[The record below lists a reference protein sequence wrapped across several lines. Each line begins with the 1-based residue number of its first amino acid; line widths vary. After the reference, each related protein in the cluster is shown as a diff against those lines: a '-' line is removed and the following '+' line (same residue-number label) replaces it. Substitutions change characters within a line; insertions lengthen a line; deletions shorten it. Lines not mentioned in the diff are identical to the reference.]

1 MIKSIR
7 LQFTLWYIGSI
18 SLLAL
23 IFGGIAFVSF
33 QSVLVNNLDQMLYN
47 GGKILAE
54 GLAEYTLQNA
64 QDPQSLY
71 DAAEGE
77 FFVDEMDEE
86 IHEIFY
92 INEAYIQLLAAAEA
106 YAPNLPV
113 ISKTTT
119 LNAQRLPLSQKT
131 YQAIQNADYHAE
143 TVTNLFAFPLRML
156 SLQVYDRDGRPYIL
170 QLGMSLQETD
180 TTLQHLLSILGA
192 LLPSLLVTLSLLGYV
207 FMKRV
212 FSPVKRMVAL
222 TKQIT
227 AEDLS
232 HRLDPAESR
241 DEIGEL
247 AATLNDMI
255 TRLERSFK
263 QIAQFSGDVAHELK
277 TPLAELKCNAEVA
290 LRHERPVEEYRDA
303 LRHVIAD
310 VEQLQKIIE
319 DLLLLAKLDAQAL
332 ALTFAPVELNDVF
345 LEAFEALH
353 PSAAQKHLAVRF
365 EEIDAASIPGERRL
379 LLRAFTNLILNAI
392 QYTPDGSEI
401 RFALR
406 RHAEEAIFT
415 ISDTGIGIPAEALP
429 AIFDRFYRVEQSRSH
444 ATGGSGLGLSIVQ
457 KIVEI
462 HHGTI
467 TVSSIV
473 NAGTTFDLK
482 FPCRS
487 Q

>member
-7 LQFTLWYIGSI
+7 LQFTLWYIGSL

-33 QSVLVNNLDQMLYN
+33 QSVLVDNLDQMLYN
-47 GGKILAE
+47 GGKILAD
-54 GLAEYTLQNA
+54 GLAEYRLQNA
-64 QDPQSLY
+64 HDPQSLY
-71 DAAEGE
+71 DAEEKA
-77 FFVDEMDEE
+77 FWIDEMDEE

-106 YAPNLPV
+106 YAPNLPI
-113 ISKTTT
+113 ISKTAT
-119 LNAQRLPLSQKT
+119 LNDQRLPLSPQA
-131 YQAIQNADYHAE
+131 YRAIQDADYHAE
-143 TVTNLFAFPLRML
+143 TVKHLFTFPLRVL
-156 SLQVYDRDGRPYIL
+156 SLQVHDMDGRPYIL
-170 QLGMSLQETD
+170 QLGISLQDTH
-180 TTLQHLLSILGA
+180 TTLRHLLSILSA
-192 LLPSLLVTLSLLGYV
+192 LFPSLLVILSLLGYV

-232 HRLDPAESR
+232 HRLDPTASR

-255 TRLERSFK
+255 ARLEQSFQ
-263 QIAQFSGDVAHELK
+263 QITQFSGNVAHELK

-290 LRHERPVEEYRDA
+290 LRHDRPPEEYRAA
-303 LRHVIAD
+303 LQHVIAD
-310 VEQLQKIIE
+310 VEQLQTVVE
-319 DLLLLAKLDAQAL
+319 DLLLLAKLDTQAL
-332 ALTFAPVELNDVF
+332 SLKFAPVELNEVF
-345 LEAFEALH
+345 FEAFEALH
-353 PSAAQKHLAVRF
+353 PRAAQKHLAVHF
-365 EEIDAASIPGERRL
+365 EEIDAASIHGEQRL
-379 LLRAFTNLILNAI
+379 LLRAFTNLMLNAI
-392 QYTPDGSEI
+392 QYTPAGGEI

-406 RHAEEAIFT
+406 RHAEEAMFT
-415 ISDTGIGIPAEALP
+415 ISDTGIGIPAEVLP

-444 ATGGSGLGLSIVQ
+444 ETGGSGLGLSIAQ

-473 NAGTTFDLK
+473 NAGTIFNLK
-482 FPCRS
+482 FPCLP

>member
-7 LQFTLWYIGSI
+7 LQFTLWYIGSL

-33 QSVLVNNLDQMLYN
+33 QSVLVNNLDLMLYN
-47 GGKILAE
+47 GGKILAD
-54 GLAEYTLQNA
+54 GLSEYTLQNA
-64 QDPQSLY
+64 HDPQSLY
-71 DAAEGE
+71 DMEE
-77 FFVDEMDEE
+77 NTFFADEIDEE

-92 INEAYIQLLAAAEA
+92 INEAYIQLLAAADA
-106 YAPNLPV
+106 YAPDFPL

-119 LNAQRLPLSQKT
+119 LKGQRLPLSPQT
-131 YQAIQNADYHAE
+131 YQAIQDADYHAE

-156 SLQVYDRDGRPYIL
+156 SLQAHDRDGRPYIL
-170 QLGMSLQETD
+170 QLSVSLLETQ
-180 TTLQHLLSILGA
+180 TTLRRLLSILSA
-192 LLPSLLVTLSLLGYV
+192 LFPSLLVILSLLGYV

-232 HRLDPAESR
+232 HRLDSTESR

-255 TRLERSFK
+255 ARLEQSFK
-263 QIAQFSGDVAHELK
+263 QITQFSGDVAHELK

-290 LRHERPVEEYRDA
+290 LRHERLAEEYRDA

-310 VEQLQKIIE
+310 VEQLQKIVE

-332 ALTFAPVELNDVF
+332 ALPFAPLELNEVF
-345 LEAFEALH
+345 FEAFEALH
-353 PSAAQKHLAVRF
+353 PRLTQKHLAVHF
-365 EEIDAASIPGERRL
+365 EEIDAVSIHGERRL

-392 QYTPDGSEI
+392 QYTPDGGEI

-406 RHAEEAIFT
+406 RDAEKAMFT

-429 AIFDRFYRVEQSRSH
+429 TIFDRFYRVEQSRSH

-462 HHGTI
+462 HHGEI
-467 TVSSIV
+467 TVSSII
-473 NAGTTFDLK
+473 NRGTTFRISL
-482 FPCRS
+482 PVLS
-487 Q
+487 